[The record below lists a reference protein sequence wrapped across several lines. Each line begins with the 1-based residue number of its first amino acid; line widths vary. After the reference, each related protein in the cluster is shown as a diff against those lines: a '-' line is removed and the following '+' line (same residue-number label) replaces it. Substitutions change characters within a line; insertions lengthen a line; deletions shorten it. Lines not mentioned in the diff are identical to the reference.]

1 MINNIISILALFGL
15 IFCFCMMIRNRLV
28 RDRKLKF
35 LNFIRE
41 NSATYEQYDEYIKI
55 YDKTSY
61 DQMLY
66 RFWIPV
72 SSYYKEYLND

>member
-1 MINNIISILALFGL
+1 MLNNIILIFSLFGL
-15 IFCFCMMIRNRLV
+15 IFCFAMMIRNHLV
-28 RDRKLKF
+28 RNRKLKF
-35 LNFIRE
+35 LDFIRE
-41 NSATYEQYDEYIKI
+41 NSTTYEQYQEYIKI
-55 YDKTSY
+55 YDQISY